1 MLTFI
6 EQAKAV
12 GFDLVIVVAG
22 LGLFLFGI
30 NAIGEEL
37 KVIAG
42 TRLKTII
49 DRYTTNKV
57 KGLIVG
63 IVVTALLQSSSA
75 TTALVIS
82 LIRSGL
88 MSFTQALAVM
98 MGSNIGTTITAI
110 MIGFNL
116 GVIAPYAIL
125 IGAGIIL
132 FSKSKKVIS
141 YSHLAI
147 YFGILFFG
155 LELMGDG
162 LKVLSEMPMF
172 ADFAVILGGNAFYG
186 VLLGIGMTMLIQSSS
201 ATIGILQTLY
211 ASGALT
217 LSASLPILLGNNIG
231 TTITAVL
238 AAIGGSK
245 DAKKTAFFHTF
256 VNVIGAVIFISLL
269 PIYTSLVSNVS
280 VYLGLNSMMEIAF
293 AHFMFNLVTM
303 LLLFPF
309 LSQLEAMINKI
320 YKDDGIKE
328 ELGAFTVKT
337 TFEHS
342 IIEESPTLALE
353 VAHRGLLEMSGY
365 SKDIFEHI
373 RNFILSKDEEN
384 VKSANEIE
392 DMVNEL
398 NRSISM
404 YLVEISGANLSE
416 PSGMYLN
423 YLMYSVKD
431 VERIADHL
439 LNVATHVKSIYDQE
453 EEFSP
458 QAILE
463 LTEIM
468 KLIDIILSDLNA
480 LVDEPSRY
488 LIDRIYGN
496 EQELN
501 HIESTSRNAFI
512 TRLKNKVPMGST
524 SMALYV
530 DILSDFERVGD
541 YASNIAN
548 RIKDYI
554 L

>member
-6 EQAKAV
+6 EQAQAV
-12 GFDLVIVVAG
+12 GFDIVVVVAG

-37 KVIAG
+37 KVLAG

-49 DRYTTNKV
+49 DRYTTNKF
-57 KGLIVG
+57 KGLMVG

-98 MGSNIGTTITAI
+98 MGSNIGTTVTAI

-125 IGAGIIL
+125 IGAASLL
-132 FSKSKKVIS
+132 FAKNKSFIS
-141 YSHLAI
+141 YAKLAV

-162 LKVLSEMPMF
+162 LKVLSEMPLF
-172 ADFAVILGGNAFYG
+172 AEFAVILSDNMFYG
-186 VLLGIGMTMLIQSSS
+186 VLLGVGMTMLIQSSS

-211 ASGALT
+211 AQGGIT
-217 LSASLPILLGNNIG
+217 LGASLPIVLGNNIG

-245 DAKKTAFFHTF
+245 DAKKTAFFHTL
-256 VNVIGAVIFISLL
+256 VNVIGTVIFIAIM
-269 PIYTSLVSNVS
+269 PMYTSIVSSLS
-280 VYLGLNSMMEIAF
+280 VYLGLNKMMEIAL
-293 AHFMFNLVTM
+293 AHFIFNLVTM

-309 LSQLEAMINKI
+309 LTQLEALTSKI
-320 YKDDGIKE
+320 FGDEEVDE
-328 ELGAFTVKT
+328 VAELGIRTK
-337 TFEHS
+337 FEHT
-342 IIEESPTLALE
+342 IIEESPALALE
-353 VAHRGLLEMSGY
+353 IAHRGLLEMAEY
-365 SKDIFEHI
+365 SKTIFEETRSYI
-373 RNFILSKDEEN
+373 IDKNKDAMVEATCVEEL
-384 VKSANEIE
+384 
-392 DMVNEL
+392 VNEL
-398 NRSISM
+398 NRKISE
-404 YLVEISGANLSE
+404 YLVEISGENLVES
-416 PSGMYLN
+416 SGLYLN
-423 YLMYSVKD
+423 YLMYSTKD
-431 VERIADHL
+431 VERISDHMI
-439 LNVATHVKSIYDQE
+439 NVVRHVESIYAQD
-453 EEFSP
+453 EEFS
-458 QAILE
+458 QEALDE
-463 LTEIM
+463 LVSIM
-468 KLIDIILSDLNA
+468 KLIEIILSDLYAVVN
-480 LVDEPSRY
+480 EPSRY
-488 LIDRIYGN
+488 LVDRIYGN

-501 HIESTSRNAFI
+501 RTEEIARNSFI
-512 TRLKNKVPMGST
+512 DRLKQKVPMGST

-541 YASNIAN
+541 YSTNVAN
-548 RIKDYI
+548 RIKDTI